1 MWRIKHIHYEKGTD
15 IYILL
20 CVIQYNDNYNLAI
33 SKLITSNTNI
43 HFEK

>member
-15 IYILL
+15 FYILL

-33 SKLITSNTNI
+33 S
-43 HFEK
+43 